1 VVVGVG
7 AWWITGMR
15 EGASRRASMMS
26 IKDAGGEHA
35 RRKDVLALHAEC
47 CLAACMRCASQHAR
61 CCIV

>member
-1 VVVGVG
+1 
-7 AWWITGMR
+7 
-15 EGASRRASMMS
+15 MMS

-47 CLAACMRCASQHAR
+47 CLSACMRRASQHAR